1 LTAVSRARR
10 FTAAAALHARRPVA
24 ILSIAFSM
32 LSLSAACGLA
42 QTPGFT
48 PRTEDPSEFPEG
60 AGRDDAFYSCTACHN
75 FKLVAQ
81 QGQSRAQWEETIE
94 IMIKRHNM
102 PPLDPKQRQIVLDYL
117 ATAYPPRKAPGG
129 WQNPF
134 AGQ

>member
-1 LTAVSRARR
+1 MSRIRCLTR
-10 FTAAAALHARRPVA
+10 AAALQARRSLACAAVLA
-24 ILSIAFSM
+24 ISA
-32 LSLSAACGLA
+32 SLNLFAASGMA

-48 PRTEDPSEFPEG
+48 PRMEDPNEFPEG

-81 QGQSRAQWEETIE
+81 QGQSREQWDETIE

-102 PPLDPKQRQIVLDYL
+102 PPLDPKQRNAVLDYL
-117 ATAYPPRKAPGG
+117 AATFPPRKAPGG